1 VTWWPLQLARE
12 LDDAILHL
20 RTNESEMGLWLL
32 KSQGDAAA
40 VLASDATLI
49 ANKNHW
55 LVRATIG
62 HLRRTFSRID
72 VSSRSLFA
80 VVEQGSCFVGSLLEI
95 ALAADRSYMYCEPNS
110 SSNPSI
116 TVNDCNF
123 GMFPM
128 ATDQSRL
135 ARRFY
140 EEAPAMGAVQA
151 ASGKALDGAAALA
164 LGLVTAAPD
173 DIDWADEVRIAC
185 EERIALS
192 PDSLT
197 GLEANLRFNG
207 KETMVTRVFGRLS
220 AWQNW
225 IFVRPN
231 ASGDKGALKL
241 YGKGAKAEFDMNRV

>member
-1 VTWWPLQLARE
+1 
-12 LDDAILHL
+12 
-20 RTNESEMGLWLL
+20 MGLWLL

-49 ANKNHW
+49 THKNHW

-80 VVEQGSCFVGSLLEI
+80 VIEAGSCFAGSLFEI
-95 ALAADRSYMYCEPNS
+95 ALAADRIYMYYEPGDPA
-110 SSNPSI
+110 NPTL

-123 GMFPM
+123 GIFPM
-128 ATDQSRL
+128 ATDQSRM

-140 EEAPAMGAVQA
+140 EEASALNAAQA
-151 ASGKALDGAAALA
+151 ASGKALDGGAALD

-173 DIDWADEVRIAC
+173 DIDWADEVRLAI

-207 KETMVTRVFGRLS
+207 KETLATRVFGRLS

-225 IFVRPN
+225 IFIRPN
-231 ASGDKGALKL
+231 ASGEHGALKL
-241 YGKGAKAEFDMNRV
+241 YGKGTSAQFDMNRI